1 VVGNL
6 KSDSGFAVLGQ
17 RATPLTFNG
26 SRVSKVALF
35 NSWNVDDNCRIQS
48 GTQYLGGDRR
58 MQLTLLPLFRH
69 RYKAHITTRPA
80 YKQKP

>member
-1 VVGNL
+1 
-6 KSDSGFAVLGQ
+6 
-17 RATPLTFNG
+17 
-26 SRVSKVALF
+26 
-35 NSWNVDDNCRIQS
+35 
-48 GTQYLGGDRR
+48 